1 MSSFPD
7 YQAASSTKSNKPH
20 ILIIDDSVD
29 ELRLLLDML
38 RSQNYRISVAFDGQ
52 QGYQRA
58 EANPPDLILMDVHM
72 PRVDGY
78 ATCRL
83 LKANG
88 QLMHIPVLF
97 LSSGNTVSNRLQ
109 GFATGA
115 VDFICKP
122 FAADEVLAR
131 IKVHLELSGCL
142 FRNEAPQLQTEPL
155 DQDEVL
161 VAAAVKM
168 LSEPLYPLPSLAEIA
183 SQIGTHEKKL
193 SKLFKARTGMTV
205 FAYIRE
211 QKLLSAKQL
220 LAKTQMTVI
229 DVAEQS
235 GFQNACNF
243 TTAFKERF
251 ATTPSAFRQSL
262 KTIEAA

>member
-1 MSSFPD
+1 MLPD
-7 YQAASSTKSNKPH
+7 RPAMLSPLSDKPH
-20 ILIIDDSVD
+20 ILIVDDSVD
-29 ELRLLLDML
+29 QLRLLLEML

-83 LKANG
+83 LKANRH
-88 QLMHIPVLF
+88 LMHIPVLF
-97 LSSGNTVSNRLQ
+97 LSSASAVNERLQ
-109 GFATGA
+109 GFAAGA
-115 VDFICKP
+115 VDFVSKP
-122 FAADEVLAR
+122 FSADEVLAR
-131 IKVHLELSGCL
+131 VKVHLELSG
-142 FRNEAPQLQTEPL
+142 RSMEHAPAQVKAAPL

-161 VAAAVKM
+161 IAATVQI
-168 LSEPLYPLPSLAEIA
+168 LSEPLYPRPSLAEIA

-205 FAYIRE
+205 FAYVRE

-220 LAKTQMTVI
+220 LAKTQMPVI
-229 DVAEQS
+229 DIAEQS

-251 ATTPSAFRQSL
+251 ATTPSAFRQSS
-262 KTIEAA
+262 KEAGAV